1 VISDSIYI
9 PRPELEERILAAAK
23 SRSRLVLHGQI
34 GSGRFTVL
42 SRVLSA
48 EGFNVSTVDFSALF
62 TASDIAAAFADIAGI
77 PPDPAAFPSA
87 LKKLEATAGKAGK
100 KVGLVLRNLDALS
113 GNPEEGVIVGYLR
126 SHLQGVHRVAV
137 FFTVSDYEF
146 ARRHFFDIG
155 GAFFKQAALLEVGRL
170 TEAEVAAM
178 TRAYLG
184 KRAAPAIASLICD
197 LGGRR
202 PAPTEHVLL
211 WLRLR
216 NASIYSQEVV
226 LTAARALVQNMAPT
240 FQSRL
245 SGLTFN
251 QRAVLTAFA
260 RGHELKSSRV
270 LARASG
276 VPVNTLGT
284 VCSALL
290 KQGLIVEDG
299 NLGPVFC
306 DPLLRVYLAQL

>member
-1 VISDSIYI
+1 
-9 PRPELEERILAAAK
+9 
-23 SRSRLVLHGQI
+23 
-34 GSGRFTVL
+34 
-42 SRVLSA
+42 
-48 EGFNVSTVDFSALF
+48 
-62 TASDIAAAFADIAGI
+62 
-77 PPDPAAFPSA
+77 
-87 LKKLEATAGKAGK
+87 
-100 KVGLVLRNLDALS
+100 
-113 GNPEEGVIVGYLR
+113 
-126 SHLQGVHRVAV
+126 
-137 FFTVSDYEF
+137 
-146 ARRHFFDIG
+146 
-155 GAFFKQAALLEVGRL
+155 VGRL

-178 TRAYLG
+178 TRAHLG
-184 KRAAPAIASLICD
+184 KRAAPAIAALICD
-197 LGGRR
+197 LGGRQ
-202 PAPTEHVLL
+202 PAQTEHVLL

-216 NASIYSQEVV
+216 NASVYSREVV

-299 NLGPVFC
+299 NLGPVFS